1 MSTIEKRLKKF
12 YRKPIP
18 NDITFDD
25 VKALCTYFGCEIY
38 TGGNHSQKVV
48 HVPSG
53 TVIPIPMHGKTIKE
67 AYVKELKE
75 LFDSIKPTEE

>member
-18 NDITFDD
+18 NDITFEEIE
-25 VKALCTYFGCEIY
+25 VIAKYYGCQVS
-38 TGGNHSQKVV
+38 TGGNKNKKIV

-53 TVIPIPMHGKTIKE
+53 TVIPIPIHGKTVKE
-67 AYVKELKE
+67 AYIKQLKD
-75 LFDSIKPTEE
+75 LFDLIKEDYQ